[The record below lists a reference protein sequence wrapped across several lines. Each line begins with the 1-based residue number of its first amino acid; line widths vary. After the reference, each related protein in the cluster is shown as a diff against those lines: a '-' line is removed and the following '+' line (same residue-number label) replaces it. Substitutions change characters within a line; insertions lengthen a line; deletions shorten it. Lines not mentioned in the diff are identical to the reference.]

1 MSLAAMLATSVQ
13 ALYGHSQAL
22 GTIGSN
28 IANVSTEGHKARE
41 TQFRDMV
48 GPDRGA
54 YQGLYGLT
62 AQDRPFI
69 QQDGLFETVNNPLD
83 IAVNGR
89 GMLVTSTEFDQVNET
104 IELTD
109 AGRLRPL
116 VSEED
121 STDEEGNATTTERVH
136 LVDLKGNYA
145 LAWLWD
151 PETDDFNVGEGIDS
165 LSPVDI
171 GTDAN
176 IYEATATNKIDMT
189 AVLPAD
195 SSAGDEINP
204 ADEFAITLGIYD
216 GLDTIDTPDTFQTV
230 TFNFTRLPDD
240 PDIEGSYE
248 WQMSLS
254 AEGGTVNSND
264 YIVAFDGDGNLFY
277 VEEVLPEDSEEE
289 PLILI
294 EETADAATDETTD
307 DATEENADEAADDV
321 AADDVAADETT
332 EDTEEEETGVD
343 FTIPLSIT
351 WDGQEEPTEISFDID
366 ELAMRGDMT
375 PGLVDYDI
383 DGNFYGILTSYG
395 FDEFGVLTGNFSNGQ
410 SRPIAKMAI
419 GDVISMDSLTP
430 VTMTHYALNENTGD
444 LRLYDLKTT
453 DRAKIIP
460 NYYETSTADLND
472 EFTNMIV
479 VQRAYSSAATAM
491 RTVDEMMKTAYQIK

>member
-294 EETADAATDETTD
+294 EETAD
-307 DATEENADEAADDV
+307 
-321 AADDVAADETT
+321 ETT

-351 WDGQEEPTEISFDID
+351 WDGQEEATEISFDID

-419 GDVISMDSLTP
+419 GDVIAMDSLTP

>member
-54 YQGLYGLT
+54 YQGFYGLT

-121 STDEEGNATTTERVH
+121 GTDDEGNATTTERVH

-294 EETADAATDETTD
+294 EETAD
-307 DATEENADEAADDV
+307 
-321 AADDVAADETT
+321 ETT

-351 WDGQEEPTEISFDID
+351 WDGQEEATEISFDID

-419 GDVISMDSLTP
+419 GDVIAMDSLTP

>member
-121 STDEEGNATTTERVH
+121 GTDDEGNATTTERVH

-204 ADEFAITLGIYD
+204 ADELAITLGIYD

-248 WQMSLS
+248 WQMNLS

-277 VEEVLPEDSEEE
+277 VEEILPEDSEEE

-332 EDTEEEETGVD
+332 DDTEEETGVD

-351 WDGQEEPTEISFDID
+351 WDGQEEATEISFDID

-491 RTVDEMMKTAYQIK
+491 RTVDEMMKTAYQLK

>member
-121 STDEEGNATTTERVH
+121 GTDDEGNATTTERVH

-294 EETADAATDETTD
+294 EETADETTD
-307 DATEENADEAADDV
+307 
-321 AADDVAADETT
+321 
-332 EDTEEEETGVD
+332 DTEEEETGVD

-351 WDGQEEPTEISFDID
+351 WDGQEEATEISFDID

-419 GDVISMDSLTP
+419 GDVIAMDSLTP

-444 LRLYDLKTT
+444 LRLYDLRTT

>member
-1 MSLAAMLATSVQ
+1 MTLAAMLATSVQ

-22 GTIGSN
+22 GTISSN

-48 GPDRGA
+48 GPERGA

-69 QQDGLFETVNNPLD
+69 QRDGGFESSNNPLD

-89 GMLVTSTEFDQVNET
+89 GMLVTSTEFEQVNET

-121 STDEEGNATTTERVH
+121 STDEEGNATTIERVH
-136 LVDLKGNYA
+136 LVDIKGNYA

-195 SSAGDEINP
+195 SSAGDEDNP
-204 ADEFAITLGIYD
+204 ADQFAITLGIYD

-294 EETADAATDETTD
+294 EEATEASTDETAD
-307 DATEENADEAADDV
+307 DATDENADEAAD
-321 AADDVAADETT
+321 ETT
-332 EDTEEEETGVD
+332 EEEEETGVD

-351 WDGQEEPTEISFDID
+351 WDGQEEATEISLDID
-366 ELAMRGDMT
+366 ELSMRGDIT

-383 DGNFYGILTSYG
+383 DGNFYGLLSSYG

-410 SRPIAKMAI
+410 SRPIAKMAV
-419 GDVISMDSLTP
+419 GDVIAMDSLTP

-460 NYYETSTADLND
+460 NFYETSTADLND

-491 RTVDEMMKTAYQIK
+491 RTVDEMMKTAYQLK

>member
-54 YQGLYGLT
+54 YQGFYGLT

-121 STDEEGNATTTERVH
+121 GTDDEGNATTIERVH

-294 EETADAATDETTD
+294 EET
-307 DATEENADEAADDV
+307 
-321 AADDVAADETT
+321 ADETT

>member
-121 STDEEGNATTTERVH
+121 GTDDEGNATTTERVH

-351 WDGQEEPTEISFDID
+351 WDGQEEATEISFDID

>member
-54 YQGLYGLT
+54 YQGFYGLT

-121 STDEEGNATTTERVH
+121 STDDEGNATTIERVH

-216 GLDTIDTPDTFQTV
+216 GLDTIDTADTFQTV

-294 EETADAATDETTD
+294 EETADETTD
-307 DATEENADEAADDV
+307 
-321 AADDVAADETT
+321 
-332 EDTEEEETGVD
+332 DTEEEETGVD

-351 WDGQEEPTEISFDID
+351 WDGQEEATEISFDID

-419 GDVISMDSLTP
+419 GDVIAMDSLTP

>member
-54 YQGLYGLT
+54 YQGFYGLT

-189 AVLPAD
+189 AVLPAE

-248 WQMSLS
+248 WQMNLS

-294 EETADAATDETTD
+294 EETAD
-307 DATEENADEAADDV
+307 
-321 AADDVAADETT
+321 ETT

-351 WDGQEEPTEISFDID
+351 WDGQEEATEISFDID

-419 GDVISMDSLTP
+419 GDVIAMDSLTP

>member
-121 STDEEGNATTTERVH
+121 GTDDEGNATTTERVH

-248 WQMSLS
+248 WQMNLS

-294 EETADAATDETTD
+294 EETAD
-307 DATEENADEAADDV
+307 
-321 AADDVAADETT
+321 ETT
-332 EDTEEEETGVD
+332 EDNEEEETGVD

-351 WDGQEEPTEISFDID
+351 WDGQEEATEISFDID

-419 GDVISMDSLTP
+419 GDVIAMDSLTP

-491 RTVDEMMKTAYQIK
+491 RTVDEMMKTAYQLK

>member
-54 YQGLYGLT
+54 YQGFYGLT

-248 WQMSLS
+248 WQMNLS

-307 DATEENADEAADDV
+307 ETTEENADEAADDTAD
-321 AADDVAADETT
+321 AATDETT
-332 EDTEEEETGVD
+332 DDTEEETGVD

-351 WDGQEEPTEISFDID
+351 WDGQEEATEISFDID